1 MNEGVGEGKSDA
13 PAGWKEF
20 IGQPG
25 ELRLLQLAWIATN
38 RSELGFLWFM
48 VERTI
53 FKGVTGPGSKKDL
66 SSKYIETRVRPLFGD
81 AANRTGIGMVI
92 RDGLLSGLIAAM
104 PGGGKAARELW
115 LEWSALYARLQAA
128 VMPTV
133 DVLKLN
139 WIAANKAELAVLW
152 ELSKLYQEQGQEAFT
167 GLSSRALAAL
177 YEGVLGVNHMTV
189 ARAFQSLSVAGLIET
204 TTKGRNVVRQMRIV
218 QAKVDCH
225 PLLESLHTIPQAD
238 VW

>member
-1 MNEGVGEGKSDA
+1 MNEGVDEGKTDA

-48 VERTI
+48 VES
-53 FKGVTGPGSKKDL
+53 SKKLGMGSSNYQEL
-66 SSKYIETRVRPLFGD
+66 SAKYISDQVSPLFHD
-81 AANRTGIGMVI
+81 SVNQTGIGIVI
-92 RDGLLSGLIAAM
+92 RNGLAAGLIAAK
-104 PGGGKAARELW
+104 PAANNVARKMW
-115 LEWSALYARLQAA
+115 LEWPALYARLQAA
-128 VMPTV
+128 VMPPV

-152 ELSKLYQEQGQEAFT
+152 ELSKLYQEQGQEALT
-167 GLSSRALAAL
+167 GLSSRALAAQ
-177 YEGVLGVNHMTV
+177 YWPTLGVND
-189 ARAFQSLSVAGLIET
+189 RAISNAILSLSAAGLIEIAT
-204 TTKGRNVVRQMRIV
+204 EGRNVVRQMRIV
-218 QAKVDCH
+218 QVKVDCH
-225 PLLESLHTIPQAD
+225 PLLESLHSIPQAN